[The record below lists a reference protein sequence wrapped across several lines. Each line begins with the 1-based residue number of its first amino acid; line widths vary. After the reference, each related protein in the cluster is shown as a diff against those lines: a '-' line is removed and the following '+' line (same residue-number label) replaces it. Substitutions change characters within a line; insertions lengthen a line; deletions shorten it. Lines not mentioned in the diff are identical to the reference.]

1 MLLRHLAASLN
12 IVRTQGSLDREV
24 RSLALDSQRTASGSV
39 FVALP
44 NPSPHSGE
52 SIQEAVDRGAVAVV
66 CQCRGVF
73 APRATVIQVPDARE
87 ALLRLA
93 EAFFQHPGAKLQ
105 TIHVAGA
112 SAAAPVA
119 FILREILE
127 AAGDRTGLISSIH
140 HQLGDRVLPAWFTPP
155 TPLETQALLAQMV
168 RIGCRFCVLEQ
179 PAAAPHLQGIDVLL
193 QHQKPG
199 WFVPGAIPPVSPPQ
213 LGPSIDRYRTRQA
226 SLTVHQVPPAPALP
240 GARIGPIETLVSYG
254 ARPWLRLEASSLT
267 LSPGGA
273 RFQLHTPAARMTCR
287 LPSPGQSHVQYA
299 LAAAGIALALGVD
312 PSIVRRALCSLPP
325 VPGRLEP
332 VDAGQPFSVLV
343 DRARRPDD
351 LRDALQSARA
361 FTAGR
366 LLLATGSP
374 GGSPLEERIAL
385 GEVAARIADLTV
397 LTSDNSSKESPDL
410 IACQILAGYHRIRSN
425 DVAIEHDRQ
434 QAIRQLIRQAR
445 PGDTVLLAGK
455 GNETIQI
462 DPDTL
467 LPFDDRVFAREMIE
481 ESGFAVPARR
491 HRLP

>member
-240 GARIGPIETLVSYG
+240 GARIGPNVQLRGRTIISAAVVIEGSAYLKNCHVGEG
-254 ARPWLRLEASSLT
+254 ALIK
-267 LSPGGA
+267 
-273 RFQLHTPAARMTCR
+273 FC
-287 LPSPGQSHVQYA
+287 
-299 LAAAGIALALGVD
+299 
-312 PSIVRRALCSLPP
+312 VRC
-325 VPGRLEP
+325 
-332 VDAGQPFSVLV
+332 
-343 DRARRPDD
+343 
-351 LRDALQSARA
+351 
-361 FTAGR
+361 
-366 LLLATGSP
+366 
-374 GGSPLEERIAL
+374 
-385 GEVAARIADLTV
+385 
-397 LTSDNSSKESPDL
+397 
-410 IACQILAGYHRIRSN
+410 
-425 DVAIEHDRQ
+425 
-434 QAIRQLIRQAR
+434 
-445 PGDTVLLAGK
+445 
-455 GNETIQI
+455 
-462 DPDTL
+462 
-467 LPFDDRVFAREMIE
+467 E
-481 ESGFAVPARR
+481 ESQIGPGAQV
-491 HRLP
+491 

>member
-1 MLLRHLAASLN
+1 
-12 IVRTQGSLDREV
+12 
-24 RSLALDSQRTASGSV
+24 
-39 FVALP
+39 
-44 NPSPHSGE
+44 
-52 SIQEAVDRGAVAVV
+52 
-66 CQCRGVF
+66 
-73 APRATVIQVPDARE
+73 
-87 ALLRLA
+87 
-93 EAFFQHPGAKLQ
+93 
-105 TIHVAGA
+105 
-112 SAAAPVA
+112 
-119 FILREILE
+119 
-127 AAGDRTGLISSIH
+127 
-140 HQLGDRVLPAWFTPP
+140 
-155 TPLETQALLAQMV
+155 
-168 RIGCRFCVLEQ
+168 
-179 PAAAPHLQGIDVLL
+179 
-193 QHQKPG
+193 
-199 WFVPGAIPPVSPPQ
+199 
-213 LGPSIDRYRTRQA
+213 
-226 SLTVHQVPPAPALP
+226 
-240 GARIGPIETLVSYG
+240 
-254 ARPWLRLEASSLT
+254 
-267 LSPGGA
+267 
-273 RFQLHTPAARMTCR
+273 MTCR